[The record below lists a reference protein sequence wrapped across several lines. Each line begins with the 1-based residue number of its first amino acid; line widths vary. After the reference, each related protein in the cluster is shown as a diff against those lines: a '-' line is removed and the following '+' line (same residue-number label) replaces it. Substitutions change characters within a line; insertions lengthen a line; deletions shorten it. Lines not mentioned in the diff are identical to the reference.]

1 MGFWE
6 LLALVSAM
14 ATILGVFLTLYAFI
28 NNRTLKE
35 EARLTRELINRM
47 EENMNKGTQES
58 KKLLEKIT
66 ELIVADGQKTRQAIS
81 GLKGTA

>member
-35 EARLTRELINRM
+35 ESRLTRELINRM

>member
-1 MGFWE
+1 
-6 LLALVSAM
+6 M

-35 EARLTRELINRM
+35 ESRLTRELINRM